1 MFASWA
7 DTALPGIWEESASPL
22 NTAEHGWVREETM
35 AAETATISLKRDP
48 YAPLEARHAVMTI
61 DAPSPDLRDV
71 VTLLVSEVV
80 TSAVRAADEGGGD
93 RLVLHAEM
101 PRSRVRV
108 ELSDP
113 RGVAGVEAG
122 EDELGYRLVDELSDR
137 WGVQRHG
144 DGTLVWFE
152 IDR

>member
-1 MFASWA
+1 MP
-7 DTALPGIWEESASPL
+7 T
-22 NTAEHGWVREETM
+22 
-35 AAETATISLKRDP
+35 ETATISLRRDA
-48 YAPLEARHAVMTI
+48 YAPLEARHAVTGV

-71 VTLLVSEVV
+71 VKLLVSEVV
-80 TSAVRAADEGGGD
+80 TSAVRDGGDGDQD

-101 PRSRVRV
+101 PASRVRV

-113 RGVAGVEAG
+113 CGVAG
-122 EDELGYRLVDELSDR
+122 EDEPENELGYRLVEELSDR
-137 WGVQRHG
+137 WGVQSQG

>member
-1 MFASWA
+1 M
-7 DTALPGIWEESASPL
+7 P
-22 NTAEHGWVREETM
+22 
-35 AAETATISLKRDP
+35 AETATISLRRDP
-48 YAPLEARHAVMTI
+48 YAPLEARHAVTAI

-80 TSAVRAADEGGGD
+80 TSAVRDDCGGEAD

-101 PRSRVRV
+101 PPSRVRV

-113 RGVAGVEAG
+113 RGLAGEEEE
-122 EDELGYRLVDELSDR
+122 EDELGFRLVDELSDR
-137 WGVQRHG
+137 WGVQRQG